1 MSTGHSDLEERLTSL
16 LREQAGSLPVP
27 DATWMQARTASAT
40 ATPVRRRPPLLALGA
55 AATVA
60 ACLVAAAALTMGDD
74 PAEQV
79 RTVPAAQEAGST
91 PETGPPAEVTATT
104 AVPAPASGGALK
116 AETRQVALTADALT
130 IDAGGSRFV
139 TVQPLQVHSD
149 PGDAGYTTLELSW
162 SERGVEMRL
171 NAYFLSDGR
180 EWWSNEIRTYD
191 GSVQGGWITYT
202 GDFFRRPLGAPF
214 TGDFTIATPD
224 PAVGRLHLA
233 NARLEAFRRT
243 PECATATGRFVLD
256 PGTSPITIEG
266 DASGYGVNVRLL
278 DTTTCQAVADQDRY
292 AYDWDTADPGIV
304 RVGGLPVPATS
315 IPRHVDLTPVGKGRT
330 TVHVTAHD
338 PATGATVAEA
348 DLEVVVG
355 DVKHIPAPTVTGRPP
370 AP

>member
-16 LREQAGSLPVP
+16 LREQACLVPVP
-27 DATWMQARTASAT
+27 DATWIQAGAASAT
-40 ATPVRRRPPLLALGA
+40 STPGRRRPPLLALGA

-60 ACLVAAAALTMGDD
+60 ACLVAAAGLTMGDD
-74 PAEQV
+74 PGERV

-91 PETGPPAEVTATT
+91 AETGPPGEVTATT
-104 AVPAPASGGALK
+104 AVPASASGGALEV
-116 AETRQVALTADALT
+116 ATRQVALTADALT
-130 IDAGGSRFV
+130 IDAGGRRFV
-139 TVQPLQVHSD
+139 TVQPLEVHGD
-149 PGDAGYTTLELSW
+149 PGDAGYTTLELTW
-162 SERGVEMRL
+162 HELGVEMRL
-171 NAYFLSDGR
+171 NVYFLSDGR

-191 GSVQGGWITYT
+191 GSAQGGWITYN

-233 NARLEAFRRT
+233 NARLDAFRPA

-266 DASGYGVNVRLL
+266 AVSGYGVNVRLL
-278 DTTTCQAVADQDRY
+278 DTATCQAVADQDRY
-292 AYDWDTADPGIV
+292 AYDWDTADAGIV
-304 RVGGLPVPATS
+304 RVGGLPVPATP

-330 TVHVTAHD
+330 TVHVTASD

-355 DVKHIPAPTVTGRPP
+355 AMKPVPAPTGRPP
-370 AP
+370 SP